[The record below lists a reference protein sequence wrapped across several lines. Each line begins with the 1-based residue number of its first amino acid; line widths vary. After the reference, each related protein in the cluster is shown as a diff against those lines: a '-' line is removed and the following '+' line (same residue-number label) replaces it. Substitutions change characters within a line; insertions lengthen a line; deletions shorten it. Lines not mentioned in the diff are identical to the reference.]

1 MKNNEMTVLKEL
13 YNTEILLLMYER
25 DEQAARI
32 ERMLFDMLCEIFGL
46 REKAELWK
54 TVQEAGSL
62 QTSLDESFLK
72 TVPSLKENP
81 SAIWKMGVLLT
92 QKIRQTLPFNPAV
105 IAEEVVARAEQGQRS
120 ACKLFA
126 ALSWLGVILP
136 GNQAA
141 AVETWTVLSFD
152 GDCEAVRA
160 LVYAHERLGNAE
172 EADKWRRIL
181 HILDAE
187 QAVFSSVALPSHY
200 KDYTSEQ
207 LNTVNLILF
216 MRQKNATED
225 KPLNRPMLR
234 YLQESREPYEKKMWR
249 LSVPTDFSKLLREE
263 EQSEERKFGF

>member
-32 ERMLFDMLCEIFGL
+32 ERMLFDLLCEIFGL
-46 REKAELWK
+46 DETAELWMS
-54 TVQEAGSL
+54 VQEAGSL

-72 TVPSLKENP
+72 TVPGLKENP
-81 SAIWKMGVLLT
+81 SAIWKMGVLLK
-92 QKIRQTLPFNPAV
+92 QNIQQTLPFNPTV
-105 IAEEVVARAEQGQRS
+105 IAEEIVGQAEVGQRS
-120 ACKLFA
+120 ICKLFA

-136 GNQAA
+136 ENQSA
-141 AVETWTVLSFD
+141 AVETWTMLAFD

-160 LVYAHERLGNAE
+160 LAYAYDRLGNAE

-207 LNTVNLILF
+207 LNMVNLIMF
-216 MRQKNATED
+216 MRQMNSAED

-234 YLQESREPYEKKMWR
+234 YLRESHEPYEKKMWR
-249 LSVPTDFSKLLREE
+249 LSVSTDFSRLLREE